1 MAIGYFLSYFWGP
14 VCSLTQGPA
23 SAPVPW
29 GRGKR
34 EGGEEGVGYLMCTIS
49 LVCTQSSPEEQL
61 LSFSII
67 YTVGYTLSFSA
78 LVIASAILLSFR

>member
-1 MAIGYFLSYFWGP
+1 M
-14 VCSLTQGPA
+14 
-23 SAPVPW
+23 
-29 GRGKR
+29 
-34 EGGEEGVGYLMCTIS
+34 
-49 LVCTQSSPEEQL
+49 CTQSSPEQQL

>member
-1 MAIGYFLSYFWGP
+1 MHPVLGP
-14 VCSLTQGPA
+14 CFCPW
-23 SAPVPW
+23 PV
-29 GRGKR
+29 GKKDV
-34 EGGEEGVGYLMCTIS
+34 GEEGVACLMGTVS
-49 LVCTQSSPEEQL
+49 PMCTQSSPEEQL